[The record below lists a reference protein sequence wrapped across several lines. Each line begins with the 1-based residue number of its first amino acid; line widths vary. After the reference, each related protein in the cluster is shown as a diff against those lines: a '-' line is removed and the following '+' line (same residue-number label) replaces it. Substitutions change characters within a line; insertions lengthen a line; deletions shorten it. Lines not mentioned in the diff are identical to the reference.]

1 MSCCEAIITR
11 GIRRGYAKIR
21 GIAIATSRHE
31 RRVWKAAFRARI
43 TLFAEQR
50 QIPKSEMAWL
60 GRLRHEDL
68 IRCAQ
73 RHRID
78 YAWMFTGDLRGL
90 LRTVNRRP
98 LNFLPAK

>member
-1 MSCCEAIITR
+1 MNPKQLE
-11 GIRRGYAKIR
+11 
-21 GIAIATSRHE
+21 E
-31 RRVWKAAFRARI
+31 RRAWKAAFRARI
-43 TLFAEQR
+43 RLFAEQR
-50 QIPKSEMAWL
+50 QIPKSEMLWL

-68 IRCAQ
+68 VNFAQ